1 MQSRQLLYGDFMKI
15 LTAKQIKLVEERAFH
30 GEFTEEGLMLSAGT
44 ACFNKI
50 LKYYGEGIEDKKVAV
65 ICGNGKNAGDGFV
78 IADLFVK
85 MGVDASIVLADK
97 TPELPEP
104 KMYFDKAV
112 KDGVKDYFFVEYD
125 FDCDIIVDCIFGIGF
140 HGEPR
145 EPFNE
150 VFDTVNGCGAPVI
163 SIDTPS
169 GTDASTGAVVNAVR
183 ADLTIA
189 VSTLKFAHVLP
200 PANSYCGKVVTVNIG
215 IPESCYDTDYVQT
228 ITKSDV
234 KKNFPKLDKNSHKGC
249 RGHQLNICGS
259 YLMPGAAVISAK
271 AALKTGVG
279 LLKCAFPK
287 SIYPVMTSNMVQPVF
302 KPLCENE
309 QKTISI
315 GAMND
320 IFDELKWADSVAVGC
335 GLGNNDD
342 TQVIVGQVIKTS
354 DVPVVLDADGINAVA
369 PFIDIIK
376 DKKAP
381 LVITPHPAEMA
392 RLVGESTDYVQSN
405 RIDVAKAFAKEND
418 IVVVLKGA
426 NTVVTD
432 GKAVFVNMNGNAGM
446 AMGGTGDML
455 TGMIGS
461 FLAQGLEPLEAA
473 KSAVF
478 IHGFCGDV
486 TAKELSQRGMTV
498 DDMLSIL
505 GALMS
510 EFEA

>member
-1 MQSRQLLYGDFMKI
+1 MRI
-15 LTAKQIKLVEERAFH
+15 LTAKQIRQVEENAFQ
-30 GEFTEEGLMLSAGT
+30 GEFTEEGLMLTAGT

-50 LKYYGEGIEDKKVAV
+50 LKYYGDGIESKKIAV
-65 ICGNGKNAGDGFV
+65 FCGNGKNAGDGFV
-78 IADLFVK
+78 IANLFIK
-85 MGVDASIVLADK
+85 MGVDACIVLADK
-97 TPELPEP
+97 SPELPEP
-104 KMYFDKAV
+104 KMYFDEAIAN
-112 KDGVKDYFFVEYD
+112 GVKDYFFAEYD

-145 EPFNE
+145 GHFND
-150 VFDTVNGCGAPVI
+150 VFDSINNSGAAVI

-169 GTDASTGAVVNAVR
+169 GTDATTGEVVNAVK

-189 VSTLKFAHVLP
+189 ISTLKFAHVLP
-200 PANSYCGKVVTVNIG
+200 PANHYCGKTVTVNIG
-215 IPESCYDTDYVQT
+215 IPESCYDTDYIQT

-234 KKNFPKLDKNSHKGC
+234 KKNFIKRDKNSHKGTF
-249 RGHQLNICGS
+249 GHQLNICGS
-259 YLMPGAAVISAK
+259 YLMPGAAVICAK
-271 AALKTGVG
+271 AALRTGVG

-287 SIYPVMTSNMVQPVF
+287 SIYPVMTAHMTQPIF
-302 KPLCENE
+302 KPICENE

-320 IFDELKWADSVAVGC
+320 IFDELKWADSVVIGC

-342 TQVIVGQVIKTS
+342 TQVIVGQVVKS
-354 DVPVVLDADGINAVA
+354 SEAPVVLDADGINAVA

-381 LVITPHPAEMA
+381 LIITPHPSEMA
-392 RLVGESTDYVQSN
+392 RLIGENTAYVQSH
-405 RIDVAKAFAKEND
+405 RIDVAKAFASEND
-418 IVVVLKGA
+418 VIVVLKGA

-432 GKAVFVNMNGNAGM
+432 GRNVFVNTNGNPGM

-461 FLAQGLEPLEAA
+461 FLAQKFAPLEAA

-478 IHGFCGDV
+478 IHGLCGDI
-486 TAKELSQRGMTV
+486 TANELSQRGMTV
-498 DDMLSIL
+498 DDMLSLL